1 MSTIKLGSEKVKMER
16 TDKQLVKLIRTE
28 PDRGIAE
35 CIDRYGGGVKAI
47 CYNILRDSYRDYAD
61 DAMMESFTSLWQ
73 FIQSGKKINT
83 TLEAYLYG
91 IARKKSLEMLRKN
104 SRHTGN
110 ISIDG
115 TEGIEQVL
123 IAENADVENI
133 FARKHNEKLLHE
145 VIAEMDEPDR
155 KIFLLRYFYF
165 YKVREVAEYLSLTED
180 YVENR
185 LRRGRQKLKK
195 SLEKRGILYEKEN

>member
-1 MSTIKLGSEKVKMER
+1 
-16 TDKQLVKLIRTE
+16 
-28 PDRGIAE
+28 
-35 CIDRYGGGVKAI
+35 
-47 CYNILRDSYRDYAD
+47 
-61 DAMMESFTSLWQ
+61 MMESFTSLWQ

-91 IARKKSLEMLRKN
+91 IARKKSLEILRKN

-123 IAENADVENI
+123 VAENADVEHV

-145 VIAEMDEPDR
+145 VIAGMDEPDH

-165 YKVREVAEYLSLTED
+165 YKVREVAECLNLTED

-195 SLEKRGILYEKEN
+195 SLEKRGILHEKEN

>member
-1 MSTIKLGSEKVKMER
+1 MEQ
-16 TDKQLVKLIRTE
+16 TDKRLAKLVRTE

-47 CYNILRDSYRDYAD
+47 CCNILRDGYRDYVD

-73 FIQSGKKINT
+73 FIQSGKKIHT
-83 TLEAYLYG
+83 TLEGCLYG
-91 IARKKSLEMLRKN
+91 IARKKSLEILRRN
-104 SRHTGN
+104 SRHVSN
-110 ISIDG
+110 VSIDG

-123 IAENADVENI
+123 VAENADVEDI

-145 VIAEMDEPDR
+145 VVAEMEEPDHT
-155 KIFLLRYFYF
+155 IFLLRYFYF
-165 YKVREVAEYLSLTED
+165 YKVREVAERMGLTED

-195 SLEKRGILYEKEN
+195 SLEKRGILHEKEN